1 MYKNLKWRTL
11 LIIVVVLGAVALAYP
26 LKEKIALGLDL
37 QGGMHLVLEVKVEK
51 AVEASLER
59 LADDI
64 KRDIGEE
71 DLEVDR
77 IKAIFET
84 LQINIRMID
93 EVDLPPVKKVMDGYA
108 FFKLISESTDPL
120 LPPWP
125 LSVHQL
131 KPKVNNPY
139 QTDEPQ
145 GSHNHRPPIFVEA
158 PGRYF

>member
-84 LQINIRMID
+84 LQINIRMVD
-93 EVDLPPVKKVMDGYA
+93 EVDLPPVKKEMEGYV
-108 FFKLISESTDPL
+108 FF
-120 LPPWP
+120 
-125 LSVHQL
+125 
-131 KPKVNNPY
+131 
-139 QTDEPQ
+139 
-145 GSHNHRPPIFVEA
+145 
-158 PGRYF
+158 